1 MTMVWT
7 IKGPVSIDLLR
18 VQDIIT
24 IEGGFR
30 KIVTQWYFD
39 REMES
44 GTIESELVRQD
55 CNVNCL
61 MPMDLNAKQ
70 QENT

>member
-7 IKGPVSIDLLR
+7 IKGPVPIDSLR

-30 KIVTQWYFD
+30 KIVTQWYLG
-39 REMES
+39 E
-44 GTIESELVRQD
+44 ELVRQD
-55 CNVNCL
+55 ANANCL